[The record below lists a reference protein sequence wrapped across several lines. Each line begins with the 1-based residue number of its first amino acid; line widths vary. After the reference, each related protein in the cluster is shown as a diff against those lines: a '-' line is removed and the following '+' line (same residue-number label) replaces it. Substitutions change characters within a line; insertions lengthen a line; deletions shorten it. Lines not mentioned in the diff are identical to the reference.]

1 MDVILIPLLAVL
13 NSVIGIYAWIVIGSI
28 ILHWLINFHVINHK
42 NNFVM
47 MVMEFL
53 YRATEPVLTKVR
65 RFLPVI
71 GGFDLSPLVVILFLW
86 FLQAVITRL
95 MVKIVMVGGV

>member
-1 MDVILIPLLAVL
+1 MDVILIPFLAVL
-13 NSVIGIYAWIVIGSI
+13 SSIIGIYVWILLGSVIM
-28 ILHWLINFHVINHK
+28 HWLINFHVINHK

-53 YRATEPVLTKVR
+53 YRATEPLLAKIR

-71 GGFDLSPLVVILFLW
+71 GGFDLSPLVIILFLW
-86 FLQAVITRL
+86 FLQAVIARL
-95 MVKIVMVGGV
+95 MVKIVVVGCV